1 MVVIKERQGSEG
13 TIRLKCPK
21 RIINVLG
28 IPEKGYLT
36 VHIKGY
42 HRERVRYGV
51 TGSSMRINL
60 GAGFNDLFTDEG
72 RRIIATFKLSENG
85 LLELFYKEDEIS
97 RYCLRKKSAKYV
109 EGYGYCSRC
118 QAFYPAEENNYRCP
132 DHHIP
137 LRTSPRKKRNNKTT
151 GFLALGDRAGPEQP
165 PSCGGVGGYR
175 RPRPRKTPSRQSIRG
190 PQAWVRARR
199 GTHTTAEAGSPREN
213 WAPRNTPR
221 NRVRQRNTE
230 NGHAED

>member
-1 MVVIKERQGSEG
+1 MSLDVFVGKQVETPMVVIKERQGSEG

-42 HRERVRYGV
+42 HRERIRYGV

-72 RRIIATFKLSENG
+72 NRIIATFKLSENG
-85 LLELFYKEDEIS
+85 LLELFYKEDEVS

-109 EGYGYCSRC
+109 EGYGYCGRC

-132 DHHIP
+132 EHHMP
-137 LRTSPRKKRNNKTT
+137 LRTSPRKKRNN
-151 GFLALGDRAGPEQP
+151 
-165 PSCGGVGGYR
+165 
-175 RPRPRKTPSRQSIRG
+175 
-190 PQAWVRARR
+190 
-199 GTHTTAEAGSPREN
+199 
-213 WAPRNTPR
+213 
-221 NRVRQRNTE
+221 E
-230 NGHAED
+230 NGKG

>member
-1 MVVIKERQGSEG
+1 MVVVRERQGSEG

-21 RIINVLG
+21 RIINMLG

-72 RRIIATFKLSENG
+72 NRIIATFKLSENG

-97 RYCLRKKSAKYV
+97 RYCFV
-109 EGYGYCSRC
+109 
-118 QAFYPAEENNYRCP
+118 
-132 DHHIP
+132 
-137 LRTSPRKKRNNKTT
+137 
-151 GFLALGDRAGPEQP
+151 
-165 PSCGGVGGYR
+165 
-175 RPRPRKTPSRQSIRG
+175 
-190 PQAWVRARR
+190 
-199 GTHTTAEAGSPREN
+199 
-213 WAPRNTPR
+213 R
-221 NRVRQRNTE
+221 NRLNMLRDMVIVVDAKPSTLPRRIIIGVLYTIYL
-230 NGHAED
+230 

>member
-1 MVVIKERQGSEG
+1 VFVGKQVDIPMAVVRERQGSEG

-21 RIINVLG
+21 HIINTLG
-28 IPEKGYLT
+28 IPERGYLT

-42 HRERVRYGV
+42 HRE
-51 TGSSMRINL
+51 RINL

-72 RRIIATFKLSENG
+72 NRIMATFNLSENG

-137 LRTSPRKKRNNKTT
+137 LRTSPRKKRNNGK
-151 GFLALGDRAGPEQP
+151 
-165 PSCGGVGGYR
+165 V
-175 RPRPRKTPSRQSIRG
+175 
-190 PQAWVRARR
+190 
-199 GTHTTAEAGSPREN
+199 
-213 WAPRNTPR
+213 
-221 NRVRQRNTE
+221 
-230 NGHAED
+230 

>member
-1 MVVIKERQGSEG
+1 MSLDVFVGKQVDMPMVVIKERQGSEG

-72 RRIIATFKLSENG
+72 NRIMATFKLSENG
-85 LLELFYKEDEIS
+85 LLELFYKEDEVS

-132 DHHIP
+132 EHHIP
-137 LRTSPRKKRNNKTT
+137 LRTSPRK
-151 GFLALGDRAGPEQP
+151 
-165 PSCGGVGGYR
+165 
-175 RPRPRKTPSRQSIRG
+175 RKTNNHS
-190 PQAWVRARR
+190 
-199 GTHTTAEAGSPREN
+199 
-213 WAPRNTPR
+213 
-221 NRVRQRNTE
+221 
-230 NGHAED
+230 

>member
-1 MVVIKERQGSEG
+1 MPMVVIKERQGSEG

-72 RRIIATFKLSENG
+72 NRIMATFKLSENG

-97 RYCLRKKSAKYV
+97 RYCLRKRSAKYV
-109 EGYGYCSRC
+109 EGYGYCSIC
-118 QAFYPAEENNYRCP
+118 QYFYPVEEDKYRCP
-132 DHHIP
+132 YDRIP
-137 LRTSPRKKRNNKTT
+137 
-151 GFLALGDRAGPEQP
+151 FED
-165 PSCGGVGGYR
+165 
-175 RPRPRKTPSRQSIRG
+175 I
-190 PQAWVRARR
+190 
-199 GTHTTAEAGSPREN
+199 
-213 WAPRNTPR
+213 
-221 NRVRQRNTE
+221 TE
-230 NGHAED
+230 KEE